1 MVNELG
7 MNLHDLQVAGDW
19 ASFESVK
26 SYARANIA
34 KKRELLDRK
43 VVPIFAGHLLGTL
56 RPHHLF
62 HAVPWGPRQ
71 VRRGVVYEYSTR
83 L

>member
-1 MVNELG
+1 

-43 VVPIFAGHLLGTL
+43 VVPIIAGHLPGTL
-56 RPHHLF
+56 N
-62 HAVPWGPRQ
+62 
-71 VRRGVVYEYSTR
+71 EKKSK
-83 L
+83 